1 SGCRRT
7 VKVAVEGNI
16 GCGKSTFLR
25 YFEGISPKIQISPE
39 PIEKWNDVKGYKL
52 FEVFYGN
59 PTKWST
65 PFQSQVMV
73 TLLNRQAEQQVI
85 RHKQMSDGDLAVVDK
100 YYEWGKKLPCCKL
113 DLIGTFTCNLPSDWL
128 GRLRHYDFMLQCLRL
143 VVFLVYLRCSPEVC
157 AERIRKRDRKGESS
171 ISMDYLHQLHD
182 LHEDWLLRGKSEPV
196 EAPVLVFDCDE
207 PLEILTN
214 VYYERRSQVLCGV
227 PV

>member
-1 SGCRRT
+1 MEENRT

-73 TLLNRQAEQQVI
+73 TLLNRQAEQQTAPVRI
-85 RHKQMSDGDLAVVDK
+85 LERSVNSSRLCFIEAMNRNKQMSDGDLAVVDK

-113 DLIGTFTCNLPSDWL
+113 DLI
-128 GRLRHYDFMLQCLRL
+128 
-143 VVFLVYLRCSPEVC
+143 VYLRCSPEVC